1 MRLGLGARAVEFG
14 PNFRDLNVARDV
26 HPRSDVS
33 ARSIRRWTSS
43 FSVFLCAASLGLG
56 GAGCAPDEGLDEL
69 EELEDTALGE
79 EELNEP
85 GFDRHR
91 LLGDV
96 AFVDASALTVDEIQA
111 FLENTPYGGR
121 SALASYSSGGRS
133 AARAI
138 HEAAQAHG
146 INPLLILTRAQ
157 LEMSLIGK
165 ATASQ
170 FSLDYAFGCGCPD
183 NQSCSTQWKGFH
195 RQVDCMASHMR
206 DYVDDLEAGGSTIAG
221 WKIGKS
227 KKTLDGYTI
236 TPKNAATAALY
247 TYTPHVGAA
256 GSGNLGHFKI
266 WKKFAAYVGYLP
278 EGPGGCRAQVYP
290 SGAAIQLY
298 PSAPL
303 TEAYGMSLGL
313 VAEAAPSCFLDVGRL
328 EDPVSGV
335 LAPKSVK
342 LSSNFALS
350 EFLAGEPS
358 SSRMLLVDPALVDR
372 MQVFRGKL
380 GTAVSIVD
388 GFRSP
393 ERHLDRCDGAC
404 QSSSCLDSCEA
415 TLPLALG
422 SGAIVTSSA
431 SAQKMLDAASRSGFS
446 TCWLDGTSL
455 YVDVA
460 TPGLGC
466 PAQ

>member
-1 MRLGLGARAVEFG
+1 VWDENLGGSLTWAAWTHGRVDLGAGSREFWADSGDLELAWAVHRAG
-14 PNFRDLNVARDV
+14 T
-26 HPRSDVS
+26 VS
-33 ARSIRRWTSS
+33 ARSTHRWTSS
-43 FSVFLCAASLGLG
+43 FSLLLSLSLLGLG

-69 EELEDTALGE
+69 EDLEDTALGE

-96 AFVDASALTVDEIQA
+96 AFVDADALSVDEIQA
-111 FLENTPYGGR
+111 FLETTPYGGR
-121 SALASYSSGGRS
+121 SVLASYSSGGRS
-133 AARAI
+133 AAKAI

-247 TYTPHVGAA
+247 TYTPHVGSA

-266 WKKFAAYVGYLP
+266 WKKFASYVGYLP
-278 EGPGGCRAQVYP
+278 EGPGGCRAQIYP

-303 TEAYGMSLGL
+303 T
-313 VAEAAPSCFLDVGRL
+313 
-328 EDPVSGV
+328 
-335 LAPKSVK
+335 
-342 LSSNFALS
+342 
-350 EFLAGEPS
+350 
-358 SSRMLLVDPALVDR
+358 
-372 MQVFRGKL
+372 
-380 GTAVSIVD
+380 
-388 GFRSP
+388 
-393 ERHLDRCDGAC
+393 
-404 QSSSCLDSCEA
+404 
-415 TLPLALG
+415 
-422 SGAIVTSSA
+422 
-431 SAQKMLDAASRSGFS
+431 
-446 TCWLDGTSL
+446 
-455 YVDVA
+455 
-460 TPGLGC
+460 
-466 PAQ
+466 